1 MEELSRWIGDV
12 NTIPGLGREVIGLI
26 CVVAAAICGAIVGL
40 ERESRDKP
48 AGLRTLILIC
58 LGSTIFT
65 LVSLY
70 LATQKQMADP
80 ARLASQII
88 PGIGFLGAGAIIRA
102 RGTVVGLTTGAT
114 IWAVAAVGVTI
125 GAGYV
130 VAGMVFTMLIL
141 VVLTV
146 AQRLEWLIT
155 GRCVR
160 RDTTVVYHSDHGKTW
175 PRLQTIFDDYRIP
188 AGNLTHGRRDE
199 GQKTL
204 RTRLCTAHREH
215 RSILRDLADVPEV
228 LSIDVEG
235 SGPRTVHNP

>member
-1 MEELSRWIGDV
+1 VEQLYIWIGDI
-12 NTIPGLGREVIGLI
+12 NTIPGLGREIIGLI
-26 CVVAAAICGAIVGL
+26 CVTVAATCGAIVGL

-130 VAGMVFTMLIL
+130 VAGVVFTLLIL
-141 VVLTV
+141 SVLTL
-146 AQRLEWLIT
+146 AQRMEWIIT
-155 GRCVR
+155 GRCVHHE
-160 RDTTVVYHSDHGKTW
+160 TTVVYSANHGKTW
-175 PRLQTIFDDYRIP
+175 PRLQTILDNYRVP
-188 AGNLTHGRRDE
+188 ASRVTHGPLDE
-199 GQKTL
+199 GEKTL
-204 RTRLCTAHREH
+204 RTLLCTVHRDH
-215 RSILRDLADVPEV
+215 RTILRDLADLPEV
-228 LSIDVEG
+228 LSIDVDQ
-235 SGPRTVHNP
+235 NA

>member
-1 MEELSRWIGDV
+1 MDQLYGWIGDI
-12 NTIPGLGREVIGLI
+12 NAIPALRREIVGLI
-26 CVVAAAICGAIVGL
+26 CVTVAAICGAVIGL

-88 PGIGFLGAGAIIRA
+88 PGIGFLGAGAIIRS

-130 VAGMVFTMLIL
+130 VAGIVFTLLIL
-141 VVLTV
+141 SVLTM
-146 AQRLEWLIT
+146 AQRLEWFIT

-160 RDTTVVYHSDHGKTW
+160 QEATVVYRSDHGKTW
-175 PRLQTIFDDYRIP
+175 PRLQTILDDYRIP
-188 AGNLTHGRRDE
+188 LRYVTHGRRDE
-199 GQKTL
+199 GEKTF
-204 RTRLCTAHREH
+204 RTPLCTVHREH
-215 RSILRDLADVPEV
+215 RSILSDLADVPEV
-228 LSIDVEG
+228 LAIDDE
-235 SGPRTVHNP
+235 STPS

>member
-1 MEELSRWIGDV
+1 MEQLYTWIGDI

-26 CVVAAAICGAIVGL
+26 CVIVAAICGSVIGL
-40 ERESRDKP
+40 ERERRDKP
-48 AGLRTLILIC
+48 AGLRTVILIC

-80 ARLASQII
+80 ARLASQIL

-130 VAGMVFTMLIL
+130 AAGVVFTLLIL
-141 VVLTV
+141 GVLTI
-146 AQRLEWLIT
+146 AQRLERVIT
-155 GRCVR
+155 GRCVPR
-160 RDTTVVYHSDHGKTW
+160 ETTVVYRANHGKTW
-175 PRLQTIFDDYRIP
+175 PRLQAILDEYRIP
-188 AGNLTHGRRDE
+188 STDVTHERRDE
-199 GQKTL
+199 GE
-204 RTRLCTAHREH
+204 RAFSARLCTAHREH
-215 RSILRDLADVPEV
+215 RSILRDLSDIPEV
-228 LSIDVEG
+228 LSIDQ
-235 SGPRTVHNP
+235 NA